1 MFDVVGALADLSAL
15 RNRDQL
21 DIDLVSLVKR
31 VCGQQ
36 QCAIRLACVVGEEDN
51 ARWLT
56 CCRQDSDAL
65 EPVRDTVG
73 VDLSALPVLSS
84 VGYWQDA
91 LTSGKINQVGIE
103 GGSGPFAAVFPYGS
117 AAQGTVGVLEL
128 LTPRGLPP
136 KTCETIAGILRIY
149 QNLQGLLDY
158 GEKDTLTELLNR
170 KTFDDAF
177 FKAAIELNRNQRNM
191 SADRRGASSNHSYWL
206 AVIDI
211 DFFKR
216 VNDNFGHLIG
226 DEVLLLMARLMRI
239 NFRIQDRLYR
249 FGGEEFVVLMRC
261 GEPVHAAQAMARFRQ
276 QVEEHHFP
284 QVGTI
289 TVSIGF
295 SQVRLDDTPS
305 NAFDR
310 ADKAVYYAKGH
321 GRNQVCEFDALVR
334 EGKLSEVEDDT
345 KEVDFF

>member
-1 MFDVVGALADLSAL
+1 MIDVVGALADLSGL

-21 DIDLVSLVKR
+21 DIDLVSLVMR
-31 VCGQQ
+31 VSGQH
-36 QCAIRLACVVGEEDN
+36 QCAIRLACVVGEDDN

-56 CCRQDSDAL
+56 CCRLDSNAHN
-65 EPVRDTVG
+65 PVRDTVG
-73 VDLSALPVLSS
+73 VDLTALPLLSTVSYWQTALSS
-84 VGYWQDA
+84 GQ
-91 LTSGKINQVGIE
+91 INQVGD
-103 GGSGPFAAVFPYGS
+103 GPYATVFPYGS
-117 AAQGTVGVLEL
+117 AAHGTVGVLEL
-128 LTPRGLPP
+128 LTARRLAA
-136 KTCETIAGILRIY
+136 KTCETVSSILRIY

-177 FKAAIELNRNQRNM
+177 FKAAIELNRNERNL
-191 SADRRGASSNHSYWL
+191 STDRRGASADHSYWL

-239 NFRIQDRLYR
+239 NFRTQDRLYR

-261 GEPVHAAQAMARFRQ
+261 GETAHAAQAMARFRE
-276 QVEEHHFP
+276 QVEAHQFP
-284 QVGTI
+284 QVGNI

-295 SQVRLDDTPS
+295 SRVRLDDTPS

-334 EGKLSEVEDDT
+334 EGKLAEVMEET
-345 KEVDFF
+345 QEVDFF

>member
-1 MFDVVGALADLSAL
+1 MMDVIGALADLTGL

-21 DIDLVSLVKR
+21 DIDLLSLVR
-31 VCGQQ
+31 RACAQRD
-36 QCAIRLACVVGEEDN
+36 CAIRLTCVVGEEDN

-56 CCRQDSDAL
+56 CCRLDANAQ
-65 EPVRDTVG
+65 EPVRDIVG
-73 VDLSALPVLSS
+73 VDLSALPLLAS
-84 VGYWQDA
+84 VSYWQTA
-91 LTSGKINQVGIE
+91 LNSGNVQKMGDC
-103 GGSGPFAAVFPYGS
+103 PYATVFPNGN
-117 AAQGTVGVLEL
+117 AALGVVGVMEL
-128 LTPRGLPP
+128 LTTKRLSA
-136 KTCETIAGILRIY
+136 TQCDTISAVLKIY
-149 QNLQGLLDY
+149 SNLQGLLDY

-191 SADRRGASSNHSYWL
+191 NADRRGASSNHSYWL

-261 GEPVHAAQAMARFRQ
+261 GEPLHAAQAMARFRQ

-295 SQVRLDDTPS
+295 SQVRLDDIFS

-334 EGKLSEVEDDT
+334 EGKLTEVEDDT

>member
-1 MFDVVGALADLSAL
+1 MIDVVGALADLSAL

-21 DIDLVSLVKR
+21 DIDLVSLVMR
-31 VCGQQ
+31 LCGQQ
-36 QCAIRLACVVGEEDN
+36 QCAIRLACVVGEEEN

-56 CCRQDSDAL
+56 CCRQDSREQL
-65 EPVRDTVG
+65 PVRDTVG
-73 VDLSALPVLSS
+73 VDLTALPLLSS
-84 VGYWQDA
+84 VGYWQHA
-91 LTSGKINQVGIE
+91 LSTGQINEVGI
-103 GGSGPFAAVFPYGS
+103 GPYATVLPYGS
-117 AAQGTVGVLEL
+117 TAQGTVGVLEL
-128 LTPRGLPP
+128 LTPRRLAR
-136 KTCETIAGILRIY
+136 KTLHSVAGILKIY

-177 FKAAIELNRNQRNM
+177 FKAAIELNRNERTVGL
-191 SADRRGASSNHSYWL
+191 DRRGSGVSDSYWL

-211 DFFKR
+211 DYFKR

-261 GEPVHAAQAMARFRQ
+261 HQPSDAAQAMARFRE
-276 QVEEHHFP
+276 QVEAHSFP

-295 SQVRLDDTPS
+295 SRVRLDDTPS

-334 EGKLSEVEDDT
+334 DGKLTELADDI

>member
-1 MFDVVGALADLSAL
+1 MFEIVAGLADLSGL

-21 DIDLVSLVKR
+21 DIDVVRLVYR
-31 VCGQQ
+31 ACGQANS
-36 QCAIRLACVVGEEDN
+36 AIRLACVVGESNN

-56 CCRQDSDAL
+56 CCRLDSGDQ
-65 EPVRDTVG
+65 EPVRNTVG
-73 VDLSALPVLSS
+73 VDLSALPMLDAVS
-84 VGYWQDA
+84 YWQEA
-91 LTSGKINQVGIE
+91 LTTGEVKQVGT
-103 GGSGPFAAVFPYGS
+103 GPFAAVFPYGS
-117 AAQGTVGVLEL
+117 AAQGATGVLEL
-128 LTPRGLPP
+128 LTPTRLSA
-136 KTCETIAGILRIY
+136 KTCSAIASILRVY

-177 FKAAIELNRNQRNM
+177 FKAAIELNRNHRK
-191 SADRRGASSNHSYWL
+191 SDSDRRGASADQTYWL

-261 GEPVHAAQAMARFRQ
+261 AATDHAALAMARFRQ
-276 QVEEHHFP
+276 QVEEHGFP

-295 SQVRLDDTPS
+295 SQVRVDDTPS

-334 EGKLSEVEDDT
+334 EGKLTEATDDT
-345 KEVDFF
+345 QEVDFF